1 MNKVIKG
8 KTGEEGIKQQHDTKN
23 QNQEQQQQQHLSSP
37 AQACKLF
44 SDRKTPLE
52 VAIALNLRESE
63 ATKFYKEYRKLKQLH
78 DINMAYEELKGDTE
92 PFLKLYKLAKA
103 KGMSVKQVVNL
114 LTIANNDLP
123 SIEERFKRLR
133 NDIGMLQIRK
143 HTCERNLYQLNN
155 QIVSTT
161 KLLNSFRLSCKR
173 ERREIGNLYNE
184 KARLKALAI
193 GFKSNNE
200 EYLDKIKQA
209 AEENVKSV
217 LTDSK
222 LLLKLTTL
230 SVIESLRS
238 NPELYNFV
246 VYDNS
251 NNTAVSYGSGYLS
264 LMLSGEQQQQAFNGS
279 YTVLIL
285 EEAEKLYN
293 KLTTVLTNSVIA
305 LPANIRASSSL
316 SLPAYNNIQ
325 RLTNL

>member
-1 MNKVIKG
+1 
-8 KTGEEGIKQQHDTKN
+8 
-23 QNQEQQQQQHLSSP
+23 
-37 AQACKLF
+37 
-44 SDRKTPLE
+44 
-52 VAIALNLRESE
+52 
-63 ATKFYKEYRKLKQLH
+63 
-78 DINMAYEELKGDTE
+78 
-92 PFLKLYKLAKA
+92 
-103 KGMSVKQVVNL
+103 
-114 LTIANNDLP
+114 
-123 SIEERFKRLR
+123 
-133 NDIGMLQIRK
+133 MLQLRK

-184 KARLKALAI
+184 KARLKALAT

-264 LMLSGEQQQQAFNGS
+264 LMLSGEQQQQAFNDS